1 VFRIGFGYDS
11 HVFEKG
17 KKLVLAGVEFPG
29 CDGLKAHSDG
39 DVVVHALIDAMF
51 GAAALGDIGSH
62 FPDTDERWKGADSM
76 ELLAAAAG
84 ELSAAGW
91 SFGNAD
97 ITIVCEAPRI
107 RPRVEEMR
115 QSLAAAL
122 GCRTLDV
129 SIKGKTNE
137 KMDDVGAGRGIAV
150 YASVL
155 VMRDV

>member
-1 VFRIGFGYDS
+1 MTAG
-11 HVFEKG
+11 
-17 KKLVLAGVEFPG
+17 AGVEFPG

-107 RPRVEEMR
+107 AGYPDSSAGGHMPVCSATKPCP
-115 QSLAAAL
+115 SL
-122 GCRTLDV
+122 
-129 SIKGKTNE
+129 
-137 KMDDVGAGRGIAV
+137 
-150 YASVL
+150 
-155 VMRDV
+155 